1 MPNKIENAYKL
12 SQNIYDDAL
21 TQKKWW
27 AKLYNYVFWGGVDN
41 LEISK
46 KILSIIPKD
55 FSGVLLDVPVGTAQF
70 TVEKYAALPLSK
82 IICLDYSEDML
93 VQAKSRFEK
102 HHISNVQCIQGD
114 VGNLPFENQMF
125 DVCSPEIYKCL
136 LELTMI
142 EFQRSL
148 RHH

>member
-12 SQNIYDDAL
+12 SKNIYDDAL

-55 FSGVLLDVPVGTAQF
+55 FSGLLLDVPVGTAQF

-82 IICLDYSEDML
+82 
-93 VQAKSRFEK
+93 
-102 HHISNVQCIQGD
+102 
-114 VGNLPFENQMF
+114 
-125 DVCSPEIYKCL
+125 
-136 LELTMI
+136 
-142 EFQRSL
+142 
-148 RHH
+148 